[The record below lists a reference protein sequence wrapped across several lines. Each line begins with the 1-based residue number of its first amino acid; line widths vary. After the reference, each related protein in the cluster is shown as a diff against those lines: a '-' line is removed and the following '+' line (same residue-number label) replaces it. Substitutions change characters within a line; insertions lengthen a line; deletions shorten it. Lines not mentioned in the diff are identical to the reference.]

1 MPQQL
6 QIPRQPLPA
15 CYKSAKPIPLGC
27 RPKECWLTEV
37 WPRVY
42 CRPVQ
47 RGEFLPPETVEVSSE
62 KLGCEVNFSL
72 KFPS

>member
-1 MPQQL
+1 M
-6 QIPRQPLPA
+6 
-15 CYKSAKPIPLGC
+15 
-27 RPKECWLTEV
+27 EV

-72 KFPS
+72 KFPSEKGSPKLHWAPLSGSCCVPG